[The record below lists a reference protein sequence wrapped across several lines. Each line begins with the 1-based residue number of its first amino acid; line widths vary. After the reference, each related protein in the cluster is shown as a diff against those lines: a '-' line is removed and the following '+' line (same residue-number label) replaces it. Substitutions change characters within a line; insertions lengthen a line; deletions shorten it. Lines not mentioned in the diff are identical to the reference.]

1 MDPLFR
7 APSDSSRLSAEPTF
21 APFTP
26 HVQNRFCRIFGSWVV
41 TTPIGLRRGSG
52 ITPEALV
59 LLATAAS
66 PGPADM
72 KPATAIAIIP
82 AAKIDPNMAFALSH
96 RLNARW
102 FSGDI
107 RL

>member
-1 MDPLFR
+1 M
-7 APSDSSRLSAEPTF
+7 APA
-21 APFTP
+21 
-26 HVQNRFCRIFGSWVV
+26 
-41 TTPIGLRRGSG
+41 
-52 ITPEALV
+52 EALV

-66 PGPADM
+66 CGPADM
-72 KPATAIAIIP
+72 EPATAIAIIP
-82 AAKIDPNMAFALSH
+82 AAKIDPNIAFAWSH

>member
-1 MDPLFR
+1 MAQSGLLID
-7 APSDSSRLSAEPTF
+7 AAHT
-21 APFTP
+21 
-26 HVQNRFCRIFGSWVV
+26 QNSFCRVFGSCVV

-52 ITPEALV
+52 MTPPEALV

-66 PGPADM
+66 RDPADM
-72 KPATAIAIIP
+72 EPATAIAIIP
-82 AAKIDPNMAFALSH
+82 AAKIDPNMAFAVSH